1 MNQGSNNSDEKAMR
15 IAWLIAGYISQT
27 LSPKERDE
35 LDRWVEESDDNM
47 QLFVELTDEKNIE
60 TGIAEMQKADENLA
74 YEKLRA
80 KIDFK
85 KQKRKK
91 NL

>member
-1 MNQGSNNSDEKAMR
+1 MNQGSNDSDEKAMR